1 MGGGSAV
8 VEEEAAVGRYPWEK
22 SAVAESF
29 ALQTGGRSGP
39 DDAFEFVITDADGNE
54 RVLGHRAWNTFY
66 KQKHKPVSTNP
77 NLQAVVAARS
87 SMLSRATRGDWDS
100 RLITMPMVLARA
112 IAERKA
118 TMQQN
123 LQLQRFIQK
132 RALKLGQNYNKMFV
146 CNKANN
152 AQVPSHCPFDPTQS
166 LLSSH
171 YSPSLRWE
179 CHRRSHPRW
188 QSLRKHPQYQTLSP
202 ALVRFATPAGQ
213 LGVLAACRSAL
224 AATAERFATTFSGRC
239 RRQQQYLN
247 PTPPLHHAS
256 RHYRP
261 SAHQHPLHEHSA
273 NEAAADC
280 AAKAA
285 RHAGR
290 HRPRPGC

>member
-1 MGGGSAV
+1 MGGKSAV

-29 ALQTGGRSGP
+29 ALQTGGRSGA

-152 AQVPSHCPFDPTQS
+152 AQVLRIALLTTQS
-166 LLSSH
+166 LLPSH
-171 YSPSLRWE
+171 YPPSDGNVIVARASARSQCVNIYKIKLSLPLRA
-179 CHRRSHPRW
+179 CCAHMRLGSNGAT
-188 QSLRKHPQYQTLSP
+188 LRYNI
-202 ALVRFATPAGQ
+202 F
-213 LGVLAACRSAL
+213 
-224 AATAERFATTFSGRC
+224 
-239 RRQQQYLN
+239 
-247 PTPPLHHAS
+247 
-256 RHYRP
+256 
-261 SAHQHPLHEHSA
+261 
-273 NEAAADC
+273 
-280 AAKAA
+280 
-285 RHAGR
+285 
-290 HRPRPGC
+290 